1 MGCCAGQND
10 SVHFGEKRPE
20 ENFSQAGG
28 HVGRI
33 IAGGDRVFKKCTKN
47 ELDFYSSLFDVQN
60 ACSEL
65 IEFRRFIPQYYG
77 TKEINGEKYLI
88 LENLLK
94 GYDHPSI
101 FDCKIGKVTW
111 CSDHDEIRTKNR
123 IEKAEKTTTCTHG
136 FRITGIEVKD
146 TRGNITDK
154 MMKKECYELINA
166 KNIHEYFRKTVGNN
180 RQMVEV
186 FIVQIKELLE
196 WFRKQKS
203 KIFFTASVFF
213 LTGKGKCQ
221 TKFIDFSHVFDAK
234 DKFDTSNL

>member
-1 MGCCAGQND
+1 
-10 SVHFGEKRPE
+10 
-20 ENFSQAGG
+20 
-28 HVGRI
+28 
-33 IAGGDRVFKKCTKN
+33 
-47 ELDFYSSLFDVQN
+47 
-60 ACSEL
+60 
-65 IEFRRFIPQYYG
+65 
-77 TKEINGEKYLI
+77 
-88 LENLLK
+88 
-94 GYDHPSI
+94 
-101 FDCKIGKVTW
+101 
-111 CSDHDEIRTKNR
+111 
-123 IEKAEKTTTCTHG
+123 
-136 FRITGIEVKD
+136 
-146 TRGNITDK
+146 